1 MLAREGMV
9 KMPMTI
15 IDYLLFYGI
24 ALSCGAVLAV
34 ASTLLF
40 PLPY

>member
-1 MLAREGMV
+1 
-9 KMPMTI
+9 MTTL
-15 IDYLLFYGI
+15 DYFLFYGI
-24 ALSCGAVLAV
+24 ALVCGAVLAV